1 MALYILY
8 QNKNE
13 KMTGAYQKWYARP
26 VITGTKSLSDVA
38 LEIQENTTAKEA
50 DAYAVLK
57 EMKNVLIKWL
67 KEGYRIKIEGLG
79 AFKLGLRSKGAQ
91 SVGDFTVSENIT
103 STRVV
108 FIPET
113 EVDGTTGKRVK
124 PLTRS
129 VRWSNID
136 ALANKD
142 AVDARNAEPATEPEP

>member
-1 MALYILY
+1 MALYSLY

-13 KMTGAYQKWYARP
+13 HMTGSYQKWYARP
-26 VITGTKSLSDVA
+26 VVTGTKSLTDVA
-38 LEIQENTTAKEA
+38 KEIQENTTAKEA

-67 KEGYRIKIEGLG
+67 QEGYRIKIDGLG
-79 AFKLGLRSKGAQ
+79 SFKLGLRSKGA
-91 SVGDFTVSENIT
+91 SVVSDFSVNENIK

-108 FIPET
+108 FTPEV
-113 EVDGTTGKRVK
+113 EVDSSTGKRTK
-124 PLTRS
+124 PLTRN

-142 AVDARNAEPATEPEP
+142 AVDAQNADGVQP